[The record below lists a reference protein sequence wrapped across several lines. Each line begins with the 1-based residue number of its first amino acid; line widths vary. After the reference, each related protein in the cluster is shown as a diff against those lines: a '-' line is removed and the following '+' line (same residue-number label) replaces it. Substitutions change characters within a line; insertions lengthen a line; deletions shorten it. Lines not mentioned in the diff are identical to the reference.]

1 MDNTVSVCLTSS
13 FRSLCKIGIYFLHT
27 FLSNFIYGDMKK
39 VKVIQSCPALCDP
52 VDYRIHGLL
61 QARILERVAFPFS
74 RDLPNPGIEPRSP
87 ALQVDSL
94 PAEPQGKHKYIGVGS
109 LSLLLRIFLT
119 QELNRGLLHCR
130 WMLYQLSYQGSPH
143 MVMQIYIIM
152 KYIELIKKIQ

>member
-1 MDNTVSVCLTSS
+1 
-13 FRSLCKIGIYFLHT
+13 
-27 FLSNFIYGDMKK
+27 MKK

-94 PAEPQGKHKYIGVGS
+94 PAEPQGKPMNTGMGS
-109 LSLLLRIFLT
+109 LSLLQGIFLT
-119 QELNRGLLHCR
+119 QESN
-130 WMLYQLSYQGSPH
+130 
-143 MVMQIYIIM
+143 
-152 KYIELIKKIQ
+152 

>member
-27 FLSNFIYGDMKK
+27 FLSNFIYGNMKK

-109 LSLLLRIFLT
+109 LSLLLRIFFT

-152 KYIELIKKIQ
+152 KYIEFICAR

>member
-130 WMLYQLSYQGSPH
+130 WMLYQLSYQGSP
-143 MVMQIYIIM
+143 I
-152 KYIELIKKIQ
+152 LIGSLALQADFFTS

>member
-109 LSLLLRIFLT
+109 LSLLLRIFFT

-152 KYIELIKKIQ
+152 KYIEFICAR

>member
-1 MDNTVSVCLTSS
+1 
-13 FRSLCKIGIYFLHT
+13 
-27 FLSNFIYGDMKK
+27 MKK

-152 KYIELIKKIQ
+152 KYIEFICAR